1 MTSCCRHSF
10 QEGTLWLWL
19 CVLLLIS
26 RVSDACTVEERI
38 ALLEIRVSLLGST
51 AGFTNMPQSWQQ
63 SDDCCSWDGVACNNV
78 TRHVSHLQLSFLDG
92 VSPEN
97 GACRADFNST
107 AFSAFPELQF
117 LDFSKNYAIFQS
129 WDGTYTYVHAVVSRS
144 TIHIYTHF
152 LLIYN
157 HVIWTLIRSG
167 RIKQAS
173 PSRPQL
179 QLLAK
184 HQ

>member
-1 MTSCCRHSF
+1 MPYFLNLQAVQSLPYKCYKHQTITRHALPADPSVSGPLLFHCIDLMTSCCRHSF

-26 RVSDACTVEERI
+26 RVSDACTAVERI

-92 VSPEN
+92 VSPKN
-97 GACRADFNST
+97 GASIMHW
-107 AFSAFPELQF
+107 L
-117 LDFSKNYAIFQS
+117 K
-129 WDGTYTYVHAVVSRS
+129 
-144 TIHIYTHF
+144 
-152 LLIYN
+152 
-157 HVIWTLIRSG
+157 
-167 RIKQAS
+167 
-173 PSRPQL
+173 
-179 QLLAK
+179 
-184 HQ
+184 